1 MRPHLAVRY
10 EKRGTPASMASL
22 TSPAKRAAQ
31 EEEGQ
36 RSEVQFSR
44 KAAGLAQKRN
54 GSCPDDEGVYRFR
67 RGYGG
72 GISGR
77 RRLTAIKRAI
87 YKLNNN
93 NTVAVAA

>member
-1 MRPHLAVRY
+1 MILKTVPAPALIARRSSPDLTHL
-10 EKRGTPASMASL
+10 
-22 TSPAKRAAQ
+22 
-31 EEEGQ
+31 
-36 RSEVQFSR
+36 
-44 KAAGLAQKRN
+44 
-54 GSCPDDEGVYRFR
+54 GVYRFR

-72 GISGR
+72 RTSGR